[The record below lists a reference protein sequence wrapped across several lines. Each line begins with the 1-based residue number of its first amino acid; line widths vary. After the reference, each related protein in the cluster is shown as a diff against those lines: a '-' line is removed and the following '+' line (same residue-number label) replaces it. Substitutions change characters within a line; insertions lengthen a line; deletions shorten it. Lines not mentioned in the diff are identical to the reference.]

1 MLGSHSWLQNEP
13 LALELVQRFSDH
25 RMKCGPCLLLYL
37 GSCKSS
43 VVILSEGTSGGC
55 GWRGQAAV
63 PPACAVPQ
71 VTVLATR

>member
-1 MLGSHSWLQNEP
+1 
-13 LALELVQRFSDH
+13 
-25 RMKCGPCLLLYL
+25 MKCGPCLLLSL

-63 PPACAVPQ
+63 PPGCAVPQ